1 MENKEY
7 YIGDL
12 CYVLD
17 ENTNN
22 ELFGLVQNDPL
33 IEGKFV
39 TLKDGRKFFLGST
52 AHGDG
57 GYLGSDGNEYS
68 VDSGTIGIV
77 AIDDIKNEEKF
88 NYKMPNKLANGKP
101 HPFAGKLYYESLG
114 HIHNMTDE
122 SFNSSMSSGG
132 CFKFG
137 DVRIITI

>member
-17 ENTNN
+17 EDTNN
-22 ELFGLVQNDPL
+22 EVFGLVQNDPL

-57 GYLGSDGNEYS
+57 G
-68 VDSGTIGIV
+68 
-77 AIDDIKNEEKF
+77 
-88 NYKMPNKLANGKP
+88 
-101 HPFAGKLYYESLG
+101 
-114 HIHNMTDE
+114 
-122 SFNSSMSSGG
+122 
-132 CFKFG
+132 
-137 DVRIITI
+137 